1 MQAPFFYTSVIQVL
15 LNNYITLCTQKTEM
29 PQLLCFS
36 NYLVIGFQYVIL
48 LPIEF
53 MSRKIHVHS
62 QHADNERF

>member
-1 MQAPFFYTSVIQVL
+1 MYS
-15 LNNYITLCTQKTEM
+15 KTEK

-36 NYLVIGFQYVIL
+36 NCSVIGFQYVIL

-62 QHADNERF
+62 QHADNEKF